1 MWCRYCFGKSETGKA
16 INIDDLHSKRLQNN
30 AQEARNHPETFLRM
44 EDIFGDLGK
53 NRVFKEEFASSL
65 NSLWANGVEK
75 TLVSNVDSLLN
86 GDGGVVHIGIT
97 EKKPT
102 GLFNDL
108 KLFPKKKRTQE
119 EFEKKLRETLQN
131 RLSDSHIGRTI
142 RVTFPKT
149 HSVTICEI
157 FVQRSS
163 VPIFVIT
170 KNKDEEFYV
179 RENGKLVRL
188 SPRKAHEY
196 IQEHFFDVD

>member
-1 MWCRYCFGKSETGKA
+1 MADS
-16 INIDDLHSKRLQNN
+16 
-30 AQEARNHPETFLRM
+30 
-44 EDIFGDLGK
+44 
-53 NRVFKEEFASSL
+53 
-65 NSLWANGVEK
+65 GVEK

-131 RLSDSHIGRTI
+131 RLSDSYIGRTI
-142 RVTFPKT
+142 RITFPKT

-157 FVQRSS
+157 FVPRSS
-163 VPIFVIT
+163 VPIYVIT

-188 SPRKAHEY
+188 GPRKQSEY
-196 IQEHFFDVD
+196 IKEHFFDVD